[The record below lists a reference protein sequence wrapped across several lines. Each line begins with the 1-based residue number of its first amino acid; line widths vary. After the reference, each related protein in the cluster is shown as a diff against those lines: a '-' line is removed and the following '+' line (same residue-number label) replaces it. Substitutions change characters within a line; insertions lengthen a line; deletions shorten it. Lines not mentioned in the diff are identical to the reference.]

1 MGFKIVALSRSEN
14 KKDLAMKLGA
24 KYYFSIEKSDFVKEI

>member
-1 MGFKIVALSRSEN
+1 MKT

-24 KYYFSIEKSDFVKEI
+24 KYYFSIDKTDFVKEIKN